1 MRTGELG
8 EESALRFMEAKGYGL
23 VCRNFRH
30 QRAEID
36 LIMKKDGENLIVFVE
51 VKTRR
56 SRKFGEPEDS
66 ITQRKIDQLCKSA
79 DGFLKKNPEY
89 EDYIKRFDVIAIKI
103 EGKTESIKHFE
114 NAF

>member
-1 MRTGELG
+1 MKLGEIG
-8 EESALRFMEAKGYGL
+8 EESALRFLEAKGFVL

-36 LIMKKDGENLIVFVE
+36 LVVKKDEERLLVFAE

-56 SRKFGEPEDS
+56 SRKFGEPEES
-66 ITQRKIDQLCKSA
+66 ITQRKIDQICKSA
-79 DGFLKKNPEY
+79 EGFVQKYPKY
-89 EDYIKRFDVIAIKI
+89 GDYLKRFDVIAIMI
-103 EGKTESIKHFE
+103 EGQSETIKHIE